1 MDKIMDKTTLTPEE
15 SLLLISKTIEETK
28 QRFQENGHIIILW
41 GVLTFVVFASQYI
54 LVLLDLYKVFDIM
67 WTCIL
72 FPLGAIYTFIYV
84 RRKVEKKNMPMTII
98 GRTISTMGWV
108 FGFNLM
114 ILGFFFGH
122 QLDKA
127 AAPIFLILF
136 ALFIIMTG
144 ISLKFK
150 PLTIGGILLN
160 IIGFGT
166 FLVNTDYYGLSMM
179 LGALVGLIIPGILLN
194 RANRKEHV

>member
-1 MDKIMDKTTLTPEE
+1 MDKTMDKTTLTPEE
-15 SLLLISKTIEETK
+15 SLLLITKTIEETK
-28 QRFQENGHIIILW
+28 QRFKENGHIIVLW

-122 QLDKA
+122 QLDKV

-160 IIGFGT
+160 LIGLGT
-166 FLVNTDYYGLSMM
+166 FLVSRDYQGFSMM
-179 LGALVGLIIPGILLN
+179 LGSLVGLIIPGILLN
-194 RANRKEHV
+194 KSRKEHV

>member
-1 MDKIMDKTTLTPEE
+1 MDEKTLTPEE
-15 SLLLISKTIEETK
+15 SLLLITKTIEETK
-28 QRFQENGHIIILW
+28 KRFEENGHIIILW
-41 GVLTFVVFASQYI
+41 GTLTFIVFLSQYV
-54 LVLLDLYKVFDIM
+54 LVFLGLYKIFDIM

-72 FPLGAIYTFIYV
+72 FPLGGIYTFVYV
-84 RRKVEKKNMPMTII
+84 RRKVEKKNIPTTII
-98 GRTISTMGWV
+98 GRIIGTMGWV
-108 FGFNLM
+108 FGVNLL
-114 ILGFFFGH
+114 ILGFIFGH

-160 IIGFGT
+160 LIGFGT
-166 FLVNTDYYGLSMM
+166 FLINTDYYGLSMM
-179 LGALVGLIIPGILLN
+179 IGSVVGLIVPGILLN
-194 RANRKEHV
+194 RAKRKENV

>member
-1 MDKIMDKTTLTPEE
+1 MDNTMDKTTLTPEE
-15 SLLLISKTIEETK
+15 SLLLITKTIEETK
-28 QRFQENGHIIILW
+28 QRFEENGHIIILW
-41 GVLTFVVFASQYI
+41 GSLTFIVFLSQYI
-54 LVLLDLYKVFDIM
+54 LVFLGLYKIFDIM

-72 FPLGAIYTFIYV
+72 FPLGGIYTFIYV
-84 RRKVEKKNMPMTII
+84 RRKVEKKNTPMTII

-108 FGFNLM
+108 FGVNLM
-114 ILGFFFGH
+114 ILGFVFGH

-150 PLTIGGILLN
+150 PLTIGGILMNL
-160 IIGFGT
+160 IGFGT
-166 FLVNTDYYGLSMM
+166 FLINTDYYGLSMM
-179 LGALVGLIIPGILLN
+179 IGSVVGLIIPGILLN
-194 RANRKEHV
+194 RANKKEHV

>member
-1 MDKIMDKTTLTPEE
+1 MDGKTLTPEE
-15 SLLLISKTIEETK
+15 SLLLITKTIEETK
-28 QRFQENGHIIILW
+28 KRFEENGHIIILW
-41 GVLTFVVFASQYI
+41 GTLTFIVFLSQYV
-54 LVLLDLYKVFDIM
+54 LVFLGLYKIFDIM

-72 FPLGAIYTFIYV
+72 FPLGGIYTFIYV
-84 RRKVEKKNMPMTII
+84 RRRVEKKNIPTTII
-98 GRTISTMGWV
+98 GRIIGTMGWV

-114 ILGFFFGH
+114 ILGFIFGH

-160 IIGFGT
+160 LIGFGT
-166 FLVNTDYYGLSMM
+166 FLINTDYYGLSMM
-179 LGALVGLIIPGILLN
+179 IGSVVGLIIPGILLN
-194 RANRKEHV
+194 RANKKEHV